1 MNNKKHSMVEM
12 PTPKESNV
20 YGKVRC
26 RPVYDSC
33 GVESGYERCICYK
46 HAIPLGLDSQGSCS
60 FNENSIN
67 N

>member
-1 MNNKKHSMVEM
+1 MKNKKHSMVEM

-20 YGKVRC
+20 YSKVRC
-26 RPVYDSC
+26 RPACDSF
-33 GVESGYERCICYK
+33 GVEPGYERSIFYK
-46 HAIPLGLDSQGSCS
+46 HAIPLGLASQGSCS